1 MSDINNVHPPEQF
14 KYKNASVRIKNYFQ
28 FTCDNRIY
36 FSKTKHIDL
45 TNQLY
50 QFDVEI
56 LSPIDDLGLALDF
69 NEVDKI
75 YDEYIAPYLDN
86 QLVNETLPTM
96 NTTAENIALWIWDQF
111 ARVIP
116 EGNKLEKLTFYENKT
131 QGLVLTAED
140 MH

>member
-28 FTCDNRIY
+28 FTCDNRMY

-140 MH
+140 MQ

>member
-140 MH
+140 MQ

>member
-45 TNQLY
+45 KNQLY

-86 QLVNETLPTM
+86 QLVNATLPTM

-140 MH
+140 MQ

>member
-86 QLVNETLPTM
+86 QLVNATLPTM

-140 MH
+140 MQ